1 MSEYVAFDLGASNGR
16 CILGRYDGNRLSMD
30 IIHRFDNAPVELNG
44 HLFWDILSIYANIRN
59 NLIRLGQ
66 GDADEIRSIGVDS
79 WGCDFALLDAKGK
92 LVSNPYSYRDS
103 QTAGIIPRLFS
114 RMSQQDIF
122 QITGLQFIEPNT
134 LVQLHAMQLNQDPAL
149 KYAAT
154 IQHIGDLM
162 HFWLT
167 GIRAC
172 EYTNAS
178 TSQIMDVQTHRWSP
192 EIIASFG
199 LNPDMFPEI
208 IPAGTLLGKL
218 RPSLLA
224 ETGLK
229 DVQIIASAT
238 HDTAAAIVSTPV
250 TQKPFGYISSGT
262 WALLGMEVT
271 RPVLKSQCLSLN
283 IANEGGAFGTITLLK
298 NITSLWLIQ
307 ECRRQWSLEGK
318 TFTWE
323 ELSEMALDSKPFLA
337 YLDPDD
343 PVFSRPGNMP
353 GRVQQYCQQTG
364 QLVPQA
370 KEEILRIIFESLAF
384 KYRLVLQSL
393 ISLTQEQIAVLHII
407 GGGSRNVLL
416 NQFTANAIRLPVQAG
431 PSEATALGNILV
443 QMVAMG
449 ELSSL
454 ADARSLVLQSFSTT
468 IFIPEDVDRWDE
480 NYLRFLHVTGL
491 DIPV

>member
-1 MSEYVAFDLGASNGR
+1 
-16 CILGRYDGNRLSMD
+16 
-30 IIHRFDNAPVELNG
+30 
-44 HLFWDILSIYANIRN
+44 
-59 NLIRLGQ
+59 
-66 GDADEIRSIGVDS
+66 
-79 WGCDFALLDAKGK
+79 
-92 LVSNPYSYRDS
+92 
-103 QTAGIIPRLFS
+103 
-114 RMSQQDIF
+114 
-122 QITGLQFIEPNT
+122 
-134 LVQLHAMQLNQDPAL
+134 
-149 KYAAT
+149 
-154 IQHIGDLM
+154 
-162 HFWLT
+162 
-167 GIRAC
+167 
-172 EYTNAS
+172 
-178 TSQIMDVQTHRWSP
+178 MDVQTHRWSP

-218 RPSLLA
+218 RPLLLA

-229 DVQIIASAT
+229 GVQIIASAT

-283 IANEGGAFGTITLLK
+283 IANEGGTFGTITLLK

-384 KYRLVLQSL
+384 KYRFVLQSL

-416 NQFTANAIRLPVQAG
+416 NQFTANAIRLPVRAG

-468 IFIPEDVDRWDE
+468 IFIPEDVDRWGE
-480 NYLRFLHVTGL
+480 NYLRFLRVTGL